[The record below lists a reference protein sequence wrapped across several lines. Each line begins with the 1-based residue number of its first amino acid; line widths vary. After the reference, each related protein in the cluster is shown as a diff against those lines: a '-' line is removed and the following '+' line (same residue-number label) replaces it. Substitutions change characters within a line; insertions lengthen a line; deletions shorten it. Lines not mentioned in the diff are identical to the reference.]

1 MTFRYEER
9 EQILLFNWIRRT
21 PQIADH
27 CWSTPNERKTT
38 KYNGMR
44 LKQMG
49 LMPGAADITIAIPIE
64 PYHGL
69 YIELKYGKNTV
80 TPLQKKFLENR
91 RKMGYCAEAI
101 WGYENAR
108 AFITNY
114 LGDFLNDN
122 RK

>member
-1 MTFRYEER
+1 MASRHEQR
-9 EQILLFNWIRRT
+9 EQILLFNWIRRH
-21 PQIADH
+21 PEISDH

-38 KYNGMR
+38 KYIGMI

-49 LMPGAADITIAIPIE
+49 LMPGAADITVAIPRE

-80 TPLQKKFLENR
+80 TPAQKKFLENR
-91 RKMGYCAEAI
+91 EKMGYCAKAI

-108 AFITNY
+108 DFIIQY
-114 LGDFLNDN
+114 LGDFLHD